1 MEKKAC
7 LIRVIP
13 LVYFG
18 NANGILQGK
27 YHFLK
32 TKILCLKLEKYDIWF
47 CFFSIISPERGPA
60 QNKELRR
67 DNLHL
72 KRSLTSSYTETAKKN
87 LTNTEKLSSSLLKES
102 KTEVKVEKPELET
115 GDTSGRSTN
124 TSNSFEE
131 DPLILSRRQK
141 QIDYGKNTIAY
152 DNYIKAIPKSVFFIW
167 IKDFKK
173 LIEIQFHRNQRTK
186 EHPQTPNKYKKYS
199 RRGWDGSIRV
209 WRQKL
214 HVFDNDDS
222 KEKECA
228 AVGSVDD
235 AEIEGALDFLPF
247 DLIDSDVVL

>member
-1 MEKKAC
+1 MTPRKLIKKEKGSDGEESLPDKSHSTRLLRKREWDSA
-7 LIRVIP
+7 
-13 LVYFG
+13 
-18 NANGILQGK
+18 
-27 YHFLK
+27 
-32 TKILCLKLEKYDIWF
+32 
-47 CFFSIISPERGPA
+47 SIISPERGPA

-152 DNYIKAIPKSVFFIW
+152 DNYIKAIPK
-167 IKDFKK
+167 
-173 LIEIQFHRNQRTK
+173 NQRTK

>member
-1 MEKKAC
+1 MTPRKLIKKEKC
-7 LIRVIP
+7 SDEDESLP
-13 LVYFG
+13 
-18 NANGILQGK
+18 
-27 YHFLK
+27 
-32 TKILCLKLEKYDIWF
+32 EKSHPTRLLRKREWDSA
-47 CFFSIISPERGPA
+47 SIISPERGPA

-72 KRSLTSSYTETAKKN
+72 KRSLTSSYNETVKKN
-87 LTNTEKLSSSLLKES
+87 LTNTEKLPSSLLKES
-102 KTEVKVEKPELET
+102 KAEVKVEQPELEKV
-115 GDTSGRSTN
+115 DTSSRSTN
-124 TSNSFEE
+124 TSSGFEE

-152 DNYIKAIPKSVFFIW
+152 DNYIKAIPK
-167 IKDFKK
+167 
-173 LIEIQFHRNQRTK
+173 NQRTK

-199 RRGWDGSIRV
+199 RRGWDGSIKV

-228 AVGSVDD
+228 TAGTVDD
-235 AEIEGALDFLPF
+235 TEIEGDLECLPF